1 MVTIMIKVNEILQLS
16 LFKDFKQVCGGDY
29 LDNTVS
35 LAVILEYE
43 SISTG
48 YVGFNYGDFV
58 LASYFFARIC
68 PDIVNNALS
77 VIIKRHVSG
86 IAIKMEEEDTL
97 PKEIIDLAEEYHVPV
112 FTFSGQYMEDLI
124 LSISESL
131 NTKDQYIILEEK
143 LNSILNGNMDAHT
156 VKTTALE
163 INHNFLPFVITAN
176 ITPKDENDNV
186 AIHSY
191 FKKLMYRQFRN
202 TAVCTYSFVKYKYG
216 IVLICSFDDENIPA
230 NGTHCGYIS
239 SILNSVEFNPDGFNI
254 GICDTPLPLSSLGSS
269 VLKAIDANIVCRF
282 LKAGCINYTSL
293 GIYKYIMTLVNN
305 PIIYAD
311 IESHIKI
318 LKEYD
323 NSFASNLLDTL
334 VAYIK
339 NNGDISKT
347 ATAIFQHTNTV
358 RYRIKKACSL
368 LSLSSEHSYE
378 EMYLIINCYLLNGIL
393 NPAD

>member
-16 LFKDFKQVCGGDY
+16 LFKDFKQICGEDY
-29 LDNTVS
+29 LDNKVS

-43 SISTG
+43 SIKTG

-58 LASYFFARIC
+58 LASYFFAKTC

-77 VIIKRHVSG
+77 IIIKRHVSG
-86 IAIKMEEEDTL
+86 IAIKMEDNDKIPSGL
-97 PKEIIDLAEEYHVPV
+97 IALAEEYHVPI
-112 FTFSGQYMEDLI
+112 FTFNGQYMEDLI

-143 LNSILNGNMDAHT
+143 LNSIINGSTDAHT
-156 VKTTALE
+156 VKAAALE
-163 INHNFLPFVITAN
+163 INHNFLPYIITAN

-216 IVLICSFDDENIPA
+216 IVLICSFDNENIPA

-269 VLKAIDANIVCRF
+269 VLKAIDANTVCRF
-282 LKAGCINYTSL
+282 LKADCKNYTSI
-293 GIYKYIMTLVNN
+293 GIYKYIMTLINN

-311 IESHIKI
+311 IEAHVNI

-323 NSFASNLLDTL
+323 NTFASNLLDTL
-334 VAYIK
+334 IVYIK

-358 RYRIKKACSL
+358 RYRIKKASSL
-368 LSLSSEHSYE
+368 LCLSSEHAYE
-378 EMYLIINCYLLNGIL
+378 EMYLIINCYLLNQIL
-393 NPAD
+393 NPEK

>member
-1 MVTIMIKVNEILQLS
+1 MIKINEILQLS
-16 LFKDFKQVCGGDY
+16 LFKNFKQICGEDY

-43 SISTG
+43 SIKTG

-58 LASYFFARIC
+58 LASYFFAKTC

-77 VIIKRHVSG
+77 IIIKRHVSG
-86 IAIKMEEEDTL
+86 IAIKTDGEVKL
-97 PKEIIDLAEEYHVPV
+97 PASLIELAEEYHVPL
-112 FTFSGQYMEDLI
+112 FTFDGQYMEDLI

-143 LNSILNGNMDAHT
+143 LNSILNGHIDAHT

-163 INHNFLPFVITAN
+163 INRNFLPYIITAN

-202 TAVCTYSFVKYKYG
+202 TEVCTYSFIKYKYG
-216 IVLICSFDDENIPA
+216 IVLICSFDKDSLPS
-230 NGTHCGYIS
+230 NGTHCSYIS
-239 SILNSVEFNPDGFNI
+239 SILNKVEFNPDGFNI
-254 GICDTPLPLSSLGSS
+254 GICDTPLPLSSLRSS
-269 VLKAIDANIVCRF
+269 VLKAIDANTVCRF
-282 LKAGCINYTSL
+282 LSADCKNYTSL
-293 GIYKYIMTLVNN
+293 GIYKYVMTLVNN
-305 PIIYAD
+305 RIIYDD
-311 IESHIKI
+311 IQSHIDI

-323 NSFASNLLDTL
+323 NTYASNLLDTL
-334 VAYIK
+334 IVYIK

-347 ATAIFQHTNTV
+347 ASEIFQHTNTV

-368 LSLSSEHSYE
+368 LCLSSEHAYE
-378 EMYLIINCYLLNGIL
+378 ELYLIINCYLLNKIL
-393 NPAD
+393 YL